1 MEMNLET
8 IQDIRFF
15 RNNWK
20 TIYRNHKALDNITNA
35 KVVISAK
42 LLSDFFIE
50 EERFKDKI
58 LTELGLLKYNFV
70 EEWIKDAVEMAE
82 DKSEEEIRKI
92 CLKEVKEEL
101 AKLKA
106 EEDLTSVDYIH
117 YNFVYMLYETYG
129 LEPEAIIEKIEKD
142 LAEIETVPVNA
153 VEEVELEAK

>member
-20 TIYRNHKALDNITNA
+20 TIYRNNKALDNITNA

-50 EERFKDKI
+50 EERFKDEI

-70 EEWIKDAVEMAE
+70 EEWIEENIEFIE
-82 DKSEEEIRKI
+82 DKSEEEIRKG
-92 CLKEVKEEL
+92 CLKTVKEEL
-101 AKLKA
+101 ANLKS
-106 EEDLTSVDYIH
+106 EKDLNSVNLTKYKFLYMIH
-117 YNFVYMLYETYG
+117 DCYK

>member
-50 EERFKDKI
+50 EERFKDEI
-58 LTELGLLKYNFV
+58 LTELGILKYNFI

-106 EEDLTSVDYIH
+106 EKDLSSVDIIPYNFLYMISESYDLTLEEIVDK
-117 YNFVYMLYETYG
+117 V
-129 LEPEAIIEKIEKD
+129 EKD
-142 LAEIETVPVNA
+142 LAEIEAVPVNA
-153 VEEVELEAK
+153 VEEGVVEVE